1 MITIRQPNTIA
12 VGSVVA
18 RIIIS
23 IFWLQKVFKKMLY
36 KLKLKK
42 YTLQMNVT
50 NIQINM
56 LPNQCVYVHS

>member
-1 MITIRQPNTIA
+1 MIMIRQPNTIA

-23 IFWLQKVFKKMLY
+23 IFWLQKIKKKMLY

-42 YTLQMNVT
+42 YTLQINVT
-50 NIQINM
+50 NIQINI
-56 LPNQCVYVHS
+56 CV